1 MAISIDELFKE
12 FNLNYSQPIKWN
24 EKFDANFSGIYAIA
38 LTDNPKTKVAS
49 DYNFEIC
56 PNEFNAWK
64 NIAVDLKIQN
74 SIIEDAKTATEY
86 FSRFWHKKE
95 NIIYI
100 GQSSSKTT
108 SLSKRVNDFYSHK
121 VGNKGPHS
129 GGYWLKL
136 LNCFKE
142 TYIYHAE
149 TENAPEIEFKM
160 LMKFADLNAG
170 KSFYEVDNFSHY
182 FPFANLKTDIYKT
195 HEIENA
201 KSKRK
206 KTQGNTV

>member
-1 MAISIDELFKE
+1 MAISIDELFRE
-12 FNLNYSQPIKWN
+12 FNLEYSRPIKWN
-24 EKFDANFSGIYAIA
+24 EKFDADFSGVYIIA

-56 PNEFNAWK
+56 PHEFDNWK
-64 NIAVDLKIQN
+64 NIAVDLKIQK
-74 SIIEDAKTATEY
+74 SKIEDAKTVTEY
-86 FSRFWHKKE
+86 FKKFWHKNE

-108 SLSKRVNDFYSHK
+108 SLSKRLNDFYSHK

-136 LNCFKE
+136 LTCLEK
-142 TYIYHAE
+142 TYIYYAK
-149 TENAPEIEFKM
+149 TEKATELEFKM
-160 LMKFADLNAG
+160 LMKFADKNAG
-170 KSFYEVDNFSHY
+170 KSFYEVENFSDF
-182 FPFANLKTDIYKT
+182 FPFANLKADIYKS

-201 KSKRK
+201 KNKRK
-206 KTQGNTV
+206 KTQGNNV

>member
-1 MAISIDELFKE
+1 M
-12 FNLNYSQPIKWN
+12 
-24 EKFDANFSGIYAIA
+24 
-38 LTDNPKTKVAS
+38 S

-64 NIAVDLKIQN
+64 NIAVDLKIGN
-74 SIIEDAKTATEY
+74 STTADANIATEY
-86 FSRFWHKKE
+86 FSKFWHKNE
-95 NIIYI
+95 NIFYI

-108 SLSKRVNDFYSHK
+108 SLSKRVNDFYKHK

-142 TYIYHAE
+142 TYIYYAK
-149 TENAPEIEFKM
+149 TENAEEIEFKM

-182 FPFANLKTDIYKT
+182 FPFANLKANIYKT

-206 KTQGNTV
+206 KNAR

>member
-1 MAISIDELFKE
+1 MAVSIDELFRE
-12 FNLNYSQPIKWN
+12 FNLDYSLPVKWN
-24 EKFDANFSGIYAIA
+24 EKLDADFSGIYIIA
-38 LTDNPKTKVAS
+38 LTDNPNVKVTS
-49 DYNFEIC
+49 NYNFAIC

-64 NIAVDLKIQN
+64 KIAVDLKIEN
-74 SIIEDAKTATEY
+74 STTADANVATEY
-86 FSRFWHKKE
+86 FSKFWHKNE
-95 NIIYI
+95 NIVYI

-108 SLSKRVNDFYSHK
+108 SLSKRVNDFYKHK

-142 TYIYHAE
+142 TYIYYAK
-149 TENAPEIEFKM
+149 TENAEEIEFKM

-170 KSFYEVDNFSHY
+170 KSFYEVDNFSNY
-182 FPFANLKTDIYKT
+182 FPFANLKADIYKT

-206 KTQGNTV
+206 KNAR